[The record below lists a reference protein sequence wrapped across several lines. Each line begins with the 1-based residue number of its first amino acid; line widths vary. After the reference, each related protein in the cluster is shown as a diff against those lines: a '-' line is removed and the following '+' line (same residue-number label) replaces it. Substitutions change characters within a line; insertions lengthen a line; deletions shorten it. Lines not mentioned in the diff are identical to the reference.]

1 MFRVTTEKAEKA
13 FGKWK
18 RCRKKLS
25 IPFAGNDVGRASE
38 DTFLGVFGEGPGDGL
53 FITFKRQMFSHKSQP
68 KLRR

>member
-1 MFRVTTEKAEKA
+1 MFQVTTEKAEKA
-13 FGKWK
+13 FGK
-18 RCRKKLS
+18 S